1 MSQVVID
8 QLGKIEIPQSVRELL
23 GLKPGQ
29 HLSLETDDLAGAI
42 QLRPLF
48 NETFS
53 TPTSDLEARLVEENG
68 FLVIEGV
75 EGLNTSE
82 LIEQD
87 RKDRF
92 QKLMKGISL

>member
-1 MSQVVID
+1 MSHVVMD
-8 QLGKIEIPQSVRELL
+8 QLGKIEIPQSIRELL

-42 QLRPLF
+42 QLRPLP
-48 NETFS
+48 NDALS
-53 TPTSDLEARLVEENG
+53 TPTPGLEARLIEENG
-68 FLVIEGV
+68 FLVIEGI
-75 EGLNTSE
+75 EGLSVSE